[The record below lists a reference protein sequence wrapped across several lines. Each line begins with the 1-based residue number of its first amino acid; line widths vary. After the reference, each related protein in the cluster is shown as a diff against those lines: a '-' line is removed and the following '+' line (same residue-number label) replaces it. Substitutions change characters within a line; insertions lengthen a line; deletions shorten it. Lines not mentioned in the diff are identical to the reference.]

1 MMYHLFL
8 LCCGASVGVIL
19 RDLTARVVGQ
29 AFGSEFPLGT
39 LIVNVLGSVLIGF
52 FFVICSSK
60 ETYDSFWRPLLFIGA
75 LGGFTTFSTFS
86 LETLQLM
93 EDGIFFKAGYSVL
106 LNVGLCIGGCWIGSV
121 TAKMILPS

>member
-8 LCCGASVGVIL
+8 LCCGASVGVVL
-19 RDLTARVVGQ
+19 RDLTARIVGQ

-60 ETYDSFWRPLLFIGA
+60 EAYDSFWRPLLFIGA

-86 LETLQLM
+86 LELLLM
-93 EDGIFFKAGYSVL
+93 MERGEWALSVGYAFISLISCFAGVYFGAQFAR
-106 LNVGLCIGGCWIGSV
+106 GL
-121 TAKMILPS
+121 A

>member
-29 AFGSEFPLGT
+29 VFGSEFPLGT
-39 LIVNVLGSVLIGF
+39 LIVNVLGSILIGF

-75 LGGFTTFSTFS
+75 LGGFTTFSTFLLRPCS
-86 LETLQLM
+86 LWKM
-93 EDGIFFKAGYSVL
+93 AFFLRQVIAF
-106 LNVGLCIGGCWIGSV
+106 C
-121 TAKMILPS
+121 